1 MFLLIKKKQQD
12 QEKRLENLK
21 TEQEDFLMK
30 ASLIEKNVAD
40 IEAIINV
47 LFLF

>member
-47 LFLF
+47 LF

>member
-47 LFLF
+47 LL